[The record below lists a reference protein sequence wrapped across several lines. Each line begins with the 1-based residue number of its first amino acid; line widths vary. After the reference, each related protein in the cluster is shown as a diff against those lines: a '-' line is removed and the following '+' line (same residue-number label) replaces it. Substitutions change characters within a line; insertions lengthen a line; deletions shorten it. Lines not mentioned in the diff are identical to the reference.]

1 MGLPNIFKPKKEEEL
16 IEVIG
21 QKKTMPQPPLPPPF
35 KAEVKEDNK
44 EVLELLNVIINNQA
58 VIYEE
63 IKKSHQTAI
72 VLSSEEL
79 NLVPEEDKEEYLA
92 LKENNPKKA
101 EVMLAGYKATKKK

>member
-1 MGLPNIFKPKKEEEL
+1 MRPVNLFKPKKEEEM
-16 IEVIG
+16 IEVLG
-21 QKKTMPQPPLPPPF
+21 QKKTMPIPPPPPF

-44 EVLELLNVIINNQA
+44 EVLELLNAILNNQA

-79 NLVPEEDKEEYLA
+79 NLVPEDDKEEYLA